1 MSNWAVLNEKN
12 LVVNIIVADTEE
24 IATVCSLGAR
34 VVEYT
39 DSDGVCIGF
48 TYLENN
54 EWQDDRVKETPSPL
68 PTPVAE

>member
-1 MSNWAVLNEKN
+1 MSNWAVLDEKN

-24 IATVCSLGAR
+24 IATACSWGAK
-34 VVEYT
+34 VVNVT
-39 DSDGVCIGF
+39 DNDAVVIGF

-54 EWQDDRVKETPSPL
+54 EWQDNRVKETPSPL